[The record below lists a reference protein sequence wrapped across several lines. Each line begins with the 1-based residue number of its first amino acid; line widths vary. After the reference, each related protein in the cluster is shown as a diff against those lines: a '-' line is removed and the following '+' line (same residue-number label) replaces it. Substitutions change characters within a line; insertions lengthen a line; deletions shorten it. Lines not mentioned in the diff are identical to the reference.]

1 MADGALPSVDAL
13 SDSDSARDVD
23 KPVKAKRAKAKGIK
37 PKKSDPPVDCET
49 RLRATLAR
57 KCACKAKNC
66 FAQFLPDDDF
76 REFHK
81 FRSDWASFHKL
92 DQDKF
97 VTGLDSGIQECFFSL
112 ECPSLATFRGLSVKC
127 ACVFGLRPSG
137 SGHVS

>member
-23 KPVKAKRAKAKGIK
+23 KPVKAKRAKAKGSK

-66 FAQFLPDDDF
+66 FAQFLPDEDF

-97 VTGLDSGIQECFFSL
+97 VTGLDSGIQECFFS
-112 ECPSLATFRGLSVKC
+112 
-127 ACVFGLRPSG
+127 
-137 SGHVS
+137 